1 MFRWGSS
8 CGRATRP
15 LALLEDWSSLGGRM
29 KNTSPQGGQFEGLAG
44 GSLEEGE
51 TGVCSSA
58 VLIL

>member
-1 MFRWGSS
+1 
-8 CGRATRP
+8 
-15 LALLEDWSSLGGRM
+15 M

-58 VLIL
+58 VLILWENRQEDSWASPPVFVLAGHPSDGSY